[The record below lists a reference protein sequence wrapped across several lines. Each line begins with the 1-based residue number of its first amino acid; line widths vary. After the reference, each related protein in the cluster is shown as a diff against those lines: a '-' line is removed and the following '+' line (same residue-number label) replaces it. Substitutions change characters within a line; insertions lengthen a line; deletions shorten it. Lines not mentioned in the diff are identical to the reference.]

1 MSEFQE
7 KIMRYIDSWVRSQKK
22 PIPRQ
27 QVFQAM
33 LDEGMEGDT
42 ITRAL
47 EALVRKSYIRKG
59 KLFDQRTRA
68 VCYTQVR
75 SI

>member
-7 KIMRYIDSWVRSQKK
+7 RIMRYIDSWVRSQKQ
-22 PIPRQ
+22 PISRQ
-27 QVFQAM
+27 QVFQIM
-33 LDEGMEGDT
+33 LGEGMDDDT

-47 EALVRKSYIRKG
+47 ESLVRKGYIRKG
-59 KLFDQRTRA
+59 KLFNQKTRA